1 MAKDQPQV
9 TMIASYFASK
19 VETPGVPTEHAAGA
33 WREAL
38 YLAREMDVIDTFA
51 ESIATMAPEDE
62 KFQALCEDV
71 AR

>member
-19 VETPGVPTEHAAGA
+19 VETPGVPEEHAAEA

-38 YLAREMDVIDTFA
+38 YMARDMDAIDTFA
-51 ESIATMAPEDE
+51 ESIATMAPDDQ
-62 KFQALCEDV
+62 KFQKLCEDIQ
-71 AR
+71 R

>member
-1 MAKDQPQV
+1 MASDTPQV

-19 VETPGVPTEHAAGA
+19 LETPGVPEEHAADA

-38 YLAREMDVIDTFA
+38 YLAREMDAIDTFA

-62 KFQALCEDV
+62 KLQSLCEDV
-71 AR
+71 QR